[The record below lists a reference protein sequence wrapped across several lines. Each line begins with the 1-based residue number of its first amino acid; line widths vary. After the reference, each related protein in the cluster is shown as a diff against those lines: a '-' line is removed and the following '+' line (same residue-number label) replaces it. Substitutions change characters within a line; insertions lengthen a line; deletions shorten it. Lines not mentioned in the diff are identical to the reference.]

1 MTNGSPL
8 AGPKMREPSSPSQKK
23 AYKID
28 LNFNRL
34 SPRSKTPLMKML
46 AMRKNM
52 TAKDFV
58 NRRDSAHSN
67 NPTRLQAMRIENYYS
82 TTTKMKTDDI
92 INQCAGVSPCMNVFR
107 EDE

>member
-1 MTNGSPL
+1 M
-8 AGPKMREPSSPSQKK
+8 AGPIMREPSSPSQKK

-46 AMRKNM
+46 AMRQNM

-58 NRRDSAHSN
+58 KRRESTHNN
-67 NPTRLQAMRIENYYS
+67 NPTRLQATRIENFYS
-82 TTTKMKTDDI
+82 TTLKMKTDDVI
-92 INQCAGVSPCMNVFR
+92 
-107 EDE
+107 